1 MSDDKVIDDF
11 GLEWK
16 KFSSFDP
23 KDKKLEKI
31 FNNNFKIF
39 PKDFL
44 GKEKVGFD
52 LGCGTGRWAL
62 FVAPEVKKLFV
73 LNQAKQLM

>member
-31 FNNNFKIF
+31 FNDYFKIF

-52 LGCGTGRWAL
+52 LGCGTGDGL
-62 FVAPEVKKLFV
+62 YLLHQSKKTFLY
-73 LNQAKQLM
+73 